1 MLGGFRGSE
10 IFTITKYRPISVLIR
25 ILAALGLALVVVG
38 VNQLPLAHA
47 ASDNLTDVSF
57 ELQVNPAHPAP
68 VCLHHSQ
75 KFYIFLTRHL
85 SLPQYGI
92 PDLPLEI
99 SGVVVRGSVADTN
112 IGTLLPPDTSGSYE
126 LSDLSVGAA
135 DFAFIAKKVGTTILK
150 FDAEVGSYWDGEG
163 VAHTVSQPHPV
174 HVEVPVKVIPCKF
187 KVGATSR
194 WHLPGPHQF
203 DIVGMI
209 DNAEMKADEQGNFTG
224 SASMNWAVATTV
236 LSPICLSAIFTVSP
250 SQANLTGQMDDSGLL
265 QANLTYSPATA
276 SMTQVCKVPTGTQTS
291 TLHLQMVPDPLNL
304 SVASSG
310 GTFNK
315 SQVLVVTATDYGGT
329 APLSGSSVI
338 VVIPEQDEAVAF
350 NSDSQAALF
359 PSAWRAMLWDNFP
372 WPHNASLA
380 LR

>member
-1 MLGGFRGSE
+1 MFSNSRNSKGLSTNAGRWR
-10 IFTITKYRPISVLIR
+10 TISIAL
-25 ILAALGLALVVVG
+25 ILALAIG
-38 VNQLPLAHA
+38 SAGQTPPAQA
-47 ASDNLTDVSF
+47 ASDNSTEVSF

-68 VCLHHSQ
+68 VCLQHSQ
-75 KFYIFLTRHL
+75 NFYIFLTRHL

-99 SGVVVRGSVADTN
+99 SGVVVRGSVTDSN
-112 IGTLLPPDTSGSYE
+112 IGTLTPPESSGGYE
-126 LSDLSVGAA
+126 LADLTPGGA
-135 DFAFIAKKVGTTILK
+135 DFTFTAKKAGTTILK
-150 FDAEVGSYWDGEG
+150 FDAEVGSYWDGDG
-163 VAHTVSQPHPV
+163 ATHMVSNPYPV
-174 HVEVPVKVIPCKF
+174 HVEVPVTVKPCKF
-187 KVGATSR
+187 KVGAASR

-209 DNAEMKADEQGNFTG
+209 DDAEMKADEQGNFTG

-250 SQANLTGQMDDSGLL
+250 SQANLTGQMDESGLL

-276 SMTQVCKVPTGTQTS
+276 SVTQVCKVPTGTQTS
-291 TLHLQMVPDPLNL
+291 TFHYQMVPDPLSL

-310 GTFNK
+310 GVFNQ
-315 SQVLVVTATDYGGT
+315 SQVLVMTSDFA
-329 APLSGSSVI
+329 LSGSSAI
-338 VVIPEQDEAVAF
+338 VVIPEQDEAAAF
-350 NSDSQAALF
+350 NSDSRAALS